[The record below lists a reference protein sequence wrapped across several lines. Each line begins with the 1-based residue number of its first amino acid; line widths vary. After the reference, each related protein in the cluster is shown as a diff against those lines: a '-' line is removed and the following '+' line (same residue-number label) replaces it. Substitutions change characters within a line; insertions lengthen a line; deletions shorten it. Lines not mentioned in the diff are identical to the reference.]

1 MIAAFRGARV
11 VPTAPAMPR
20 ILVAEDDPEMMA
32 VVTEFLVHDGF
43 EVERIADGGRLV
55 VELVQGHR
63 MLIDAVVSDL
73 RMPVCSGLEV
83 LETLRRTRWT
93 VPFVLMT
100 GFADDD
106 TRAQAA
112 RLGAILL
119 EKPFPMQELRV
130 ALNSLGLRA
139 PDHA

>member
-1 MIAAFRGARV
+1 
-11 VPTAPAMPR
+11 MPR

-32 VVTEFLVHDGF
+32 VVTEFLVHDGY
-43 EVERIADGGRLV
+43 EVEPVPDGGRLV
-55 VELVQGHR
+55 VQLAQGKR
-63 MLIDAVVSDL
+63 MLVDAVVSDL
-73 RMPVCSGLEV
+73 RMPICSGLEV

-112 RLGAILL
+112 RLGAVLL
-119 EKPFPMQELRV
+119 EKPFAMNELRV
-130 ALNSLGLRA
+130 ALTTLGVKS
-139 PDHA
+139 